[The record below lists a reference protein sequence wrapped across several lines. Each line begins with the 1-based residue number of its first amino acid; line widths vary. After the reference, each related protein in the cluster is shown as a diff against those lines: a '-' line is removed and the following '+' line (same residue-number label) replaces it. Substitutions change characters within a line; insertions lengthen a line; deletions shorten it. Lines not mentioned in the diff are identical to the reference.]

1 MARAEGLRYVSIG
14 HYVPTGSPVHRLDPR
29 TKLLAAGLLTVAMV
43 LANATAIH
51 LGLLALVLLIAAVA
65 RLPWRA
71 LFAPL
76 RALLPVFLV
85 LALFQ
90 FLFARETGPAAGE
103 AAGAAATALRA
114 LWALASVVR
123 LANLVLLVT
132 LLTSTTTSSGLTAA
146 LELLLRPL
154 DRIGLPG
161 HELAL
166 VGSIA
171 LRFMPIFGET
181 LESIML
187 AQRARGVSLEP
198 RSRWKLLHNVRTL
211 GNLIVPLFVDLFRR
225 VEELTL
231 AMQARCYQGGR
242 GRTRL
247 VEPRYRGIDYAVMA
261 VTALLLASIVLG
273 QLPGA

>member
-14 HYVPTGSPVHRLDPR
+14 HYVPTDSAVHRLDPR
-29 TKLLAAGLLTVAMV
+29 AKLLAAGLLTVAMV

-51 LGLLALVLLIAAVA
+51 LGLLAMVLLIAALA
-65 RLPWRA
+65 RIPWRV
-71 LFAPL
+71 LLAPL
-76 RALLPVFLV
+76 RPLLPVFLV

-90 FLFARETGPAAGE
+90 FLFARETGAAG
-103 AAGAAATALRA
+103 GALVVPSVALRVLLA
-114 LWALASVVR
+114 LSSLVR
-123 LANLVLLVT
+123 LVNLVLLVT
-132 LLTSTTTSSGLTAA
+132 LLTSATTSSGLSTAI
-146 LELLLRPL
+146 ELLLRPL

-187 AQRARGVSLEP
+187 AQRARGVALEP
-198 RSRWKLLHNVRTL
+198 RSRWKLLQNVRTL
-211 GNLIVPLFVDLFRR
+211 GNLVVPLFVDLFRR

-247 VEPRYRGIDYAVMA
+247 VQPTYRPLDYVVISLAV
-261 VTALLLASIVLG
+261 LLLAGILLG
-273 QLPGA
+273 QVAVT

>member
-1 MARAEGLRYVSIG
+1 MARAAGLRYVSIG

-29 TKLLAAGLLTVAMV
+29 TKLLGAGLLTVAMV
-43 LANATAIH
+43 LADATAIH
-51 LGLLALVLLIAAVA
+51 VELLALVLLIAVLAH
-65 RLPWRA
+65 LPWRP

-90 FLFARETGPAAGE
+90 FLFARETGPAAG
-103 AAGAAATALRA
+103 AGAAAMALRA
-114 LWALASVVR
+114 LWALASLVR

-132 LLTSTTTSSGLTAA
+132 LLTSTTTSSGLTTA

-187 AQRARGVSLEP
+187 AQRARGVSLEQ
-198 RSRWKLLHNVRTL
+198 RSRWKLLRNVRTL

-242 GRTRL
+242 GRTHL
-247 VEPRYRGIDYAVMA
+247 VEPRYRAADYAVVA
-261 VTALLLASIVLG
+261 CAALLLAGIVLG
-273 QLPGA
+273 QAAVM